1 MGKSILADIAAGG
14 DKSGISAMQADDG
27 DFHDAEGRRLAREGR
42 EGGCDNVHD
51 SFHIPPPWSAILSCC
66 FTRRSNE
73 FIRNCFPTAN
83 AFEQYFLLFSFSF
96 FAHPPLVLS
105 NSSYHL

>member
-27 DFHDAEGRRLAREGR
+27 DFHDAEGRRWAREG
-42 EGGCDNVHD
+42 EGDVIMYTILFI
-51 SFHIPPPWSAILSCC
+51 FHPLGLLYSPVVLPDVPM
-66 FTRRSNE
+66 N

-83 AFEQYFLLFSFSF
+83 AFEHYFLLFSFSF